1 MRKIISI
8 SLDED
13 MIKRIDEERGLATRS
28 KFIESMLMVAE
39 WRCKNAWNNTQWVRP
54 QEFPEKQN

>member
-8 SLDED
+8 SLDENT
-13 MIKRIDEERGLATRS
+13 IKRIDEARGLATRS

-39 WRCKNAWNNTQWVRP
+39 WKCQDTWNSTQWVRP
-54 QEFPEKQN
+54 PEFPEKSI